1 MELKDFIKNTISSI
15 SLAIIESQ
23 EELKDKGVIV
33 NPEKV
38 EIGKNGEKLLRND
51 GWRYIQNLEFDI
63 LVSAEE
69 SQNGKGKAELKVAGF
84 LNIGGGIDDKSF
96 NQNQN
101 RIKFNIPVAFS
112 TTETPEEYQ
121 AKKMKVRTSVIK

>member
-1 MELKDFIKNTISSI
+1 MQLKDFIKDTISSI
-15 SLAIIESQ
+15 SIAIIESQ

-33 NPEKV
+33 NPEKI
-38 EIGKNGEKLLRND
+38 EIGKNGEKLLRSD

-63 LVSAEE
+63 LVGVEE
-69 SQNGKGKAELKVAGF
+69 KQTGNGKAELKIAGL
-84 LNIGGGIDDKSF
+84 LNIGGGLDAQNA

-112 TTETPEEYQ
+112 TTETPEKYKSKQ
-121 AKKMKVRTSVIK
+121 GNYAIS